1 MSMRYSDDIIEE
13 VRQKNDIVDVVSQ
26 YVRLT
31 RRGSTYF
38 GLCPFHNEKTP
49 SFSVTPGKQMYYC
62 FGCGAGGNVYNFI
75 MEYENYTFGEALK
88 HLADR
93 AGVELPKI
101 EYSREV
107 REKAEQRAEL
117 LEINKQAAQYY
128 YYQLRTEGGKI
139 GYQYL
144 SGRGL
149 SEETMR
155 KFGLGYSDKF
165 GGGLYKFLKS
175 KGYSDERLRE
185 SGLFNVDERHGMYD
199 KFWNRVIFP
208 IMDVNNRV
216 IGFGGRVMG
225 DGKPKYL
232 NSPET
237 KIFDKSRNLYGL
249 NIART
254 TRKKYLIL
262 CEGYMD
268 VISMHQ
274 AGFTNAVASLGTAL
288 TSGHASLLK
297 RYTQEVL
304 LLYDS
309 DEAGIRAAL
318 RGIPILRDAGVSS
331 RVVNLKPY
339 KDPDEFIKNMGA
351 EAFEERLGQASDSF
365 MFRVSIAESE
375 FPMDEPQGQNRFFE
389 RCAELLLELKDELER
404 NLYIEAIVKKYR
416 GQYGV
421 SVEDLRKRVN
431 TLALKGTP
439 AENRTQ
445 PKTSGGQ
452 NKKKKESASDQ
463 VQKLM
468 LTWLV
473 TYPGIFDKVAQYLNA
488 EDFIVPLYKEV
499 AQMLFRQREEE
510 GQVNP
515 AKLLNSFTDS
525 EEQREVASLFNATI
539 HLETQQEQD
548 RAFADTL
555 LRIKAESLAEK
566 NRNLDP
572 TDMVGLQQ
580 ILREKKELEELG
592 RKRQELHIS
601 FE

>member
-1 MSMRYSDDIIEE
+1 MRYSDDIIEE

-26 YVRLT
+26 YVKLT
-31 RRGSTYF
+31 KKGSSYF

-62 FGCGAGGNVYNFI
+62 FGCGAGGNVFNFI

-101 EYSREV
+101 EYSKEV
-107 REKAEQRAEL
+107 REKAQEREEL
-117 LEINKQAAQYY
+117 LEINKQAAQYF
-128 YYQLRTEGGKI
+128 YYQLRTEKGTQ
-139 GYQYL
+139 GYRYL
-144 SGRGL
+144 TERGL

-165 GGGLYKFLKS
+165 GGGLYQFLKS
-175 KGYSDERLRE
+175 RGYSDDRLRE

-237 KIFDKSRNLYGL
+237 RIFDKSRNLYGL
-249 NIART
+249 NVART
-254 TRKKYLIL
+254 TRQKYLIL

-318 RGIPILRDAGVSS
+318 RAIPILREAGVNS
-331 RVVNLKPY
+331 RVVNLHPY
-339 KDPDEFIKNMGA
+339 KYPDEFIKNLGA
-351 EAFEERLGQASDSF
+351 EAFEERLSQASDSF
-365 MFRVSIAESE
+365 IFRISTAENE
-375 FPMDEPQGQNRFFE
+375 FPMKEPQGQNRFFE
-389 RCAELLLELKDELER
+389 RCAEMLLELKDELER
-404 NLYIEAIVKKYR
+404 NLYIEAIVRKYR
-416 GQYGV
+416 GQYGI
-421 SVEDLRKRVN
+421 SAEDLRKRVN

-439 AENRTQ
+439 AEHRVQ
-445 PKTSGGQ
+445 PKKSQDGASR
-452 NKKKKESASDQ
+452 KKKDSASDQ
-463 VQKLM
+463 AQKLM
-468 LTWLV
+468 LTWMV
-473 TYPGIFDKVAQYLNA
+473 TYPKIFDKVAQYLTP
-488 EDFIVPLYKEV
+488 EDFVVPLYREV
-499 AQMLFRQREEE
+499 AGMLFEQRKE
-510 GQVNP
+510 GEVNP
-515 AKLLNSFTDS
+515 ARLLNSFTDS

-539 HLETQQEQD
+539 HLETPQEQD
-548 RAFADTL
+548 QAFADTL
-555 LRIKAESLAEK
+555 LRIKTESLAER
-566 NRNLDP
+566 NRNWNP
-572 TDMVGLQQ
+572 ADMAGLQE
-580 ILREKKELEELG
+580 IIKAKKELEELG
-592 RKRQELHIS
+592 RKRRELHIS

>member
-1 MSMRYSDDIIEE
+1 
-13 VRQKNDIVDVVSQ
+13 
-26 YVRLT
+26 
-31 RRGSTYF
+31 
-38 GLCPFHNEKTP
+38 
-49 SFSVTPGKQMYYC
+49 MYYC
-62 FGCGAGGNVYNFI
+62 FGCGAGGNVFNFI

-93 AGVELPKI
+93 AGVELPQI
-101 EYSREV
+101 EYSKEV
-107 REKAEQRAEL
+107 REKAQERAEL
-117 LEINKQAAQYY
+117 LEINKQAAQYF
-128 YYQLRTEGGKI
+128 YYQLRTEKGAQ

-144 SGRGL
+144 TGRGL

-165 GGGLYKFLKS
+165 GGGLYQFLKS
-175 KGYSDERLRE
+175 KGYGDDRLRE

-249 NIART
+249 NVART
-254 TRKKYLIL
+254 TRRKYLIL

-309 DEAGIRAAL
+309 DEAGVRAAL
-318 RGIPILRDAGVSS
+318 RAIPILREAGVNS
-331 RVVNLKPY
+331 RVVNLRPH
-339 KDPDEFIKNMGA
+339 KDPDEFIKNLGA
-351 EAFEERLGQASDSF
+351 EAFEERLEQASDSF

-375 FPMDEPQGQNRFFE
+375 FPMEEPQGQNRFFE
-389 RCAELLLELKDELER
+389 RCAEMLLELKDELER

-416 GQYGV
+416 GQYGI

-439 AENRTQ
+439 AERRIQ
-445 PKTSGGQ
+445 PKKSQEGAP
-452 NKKKKESASDQ
+452 KKKKDSASDQ
-463 VQKLM
+463 AQKLM
-468 LTWLV
+468 LTWIV
-473 TYPGIFDKVAQYLNA
+473 TYPKIFDKVAQYLTP
-488 EDFIVPLYKEV
+488 EDFVVPLYREV
-499 AQMLFRQREEE
+499 AQMLFSQREEGE
-510 GQVNP
+510 VNP
-515 AKLLNSFTDS
+515 ARLLNSFTDS

-539 HLETQQEQD
+539 HLETPKEQD
-548 RAFADTL
+548 QAFADTL
-555 LRIKAESLAEK
+555 LRIKTESLAER
-566 NRNLDP
+566 NRNWNP
-572 TDMVGLQQ
+572 TDMAGLQE
-580 ILREKKELEELG
+580 IIKAKKELEELG
-592 RKRQELHIS
+592 RKRRDLHIS